1 MEKTQK
7 ISRYQMLCLGFLAVL
22 SPLIRLLPRQLTLV
36 AGDAAWISVIL
47 GVIPAYLPILL
58 AVKVLRRANPDEGYG
73 ELFNR
78 AIGKPAG
85 RIVTLLFA
93 LWLIFYIA
101 FSIRS
106 AADRYVVTAYKQDS
120 PDFFVVAM
128 LLLSAVPLFGNLR
141 SLARAAQFF
150 FPLMMLVMVMVFA
163 FSTHDVDI
171 SFNAPIVGADYASV
185 VSAVPFVTN
194 ILALTV
200 FFGFMEGSVADNAGL
215 IRLAIVWLALM
226 IVTIL
231 ILCLFSVGIFGA
243 ELVSNLDYTFFMV
256 VRSISIFGL
265 FERQESLV
273 LAFWVISDFIFLS
286 SLMFIVFTAL
296 KRAFGFPGPERAADK
311 LFDMKNGRFLLWAE
325 LAAILAVSLL
335 LPDDAAV
342 FAVLSQKTVPIV
354 TFILTIF
361 VVPIIFAIGLLR
373 KKL

>member
-7 ISRYQMLCLGFLAVL
+7 ISRYQMLCFGFLAVL

-47 GVIPAYLPILL
+47 GVIPAYLPMFL

-78 AIGKPAG
+78 ALGKTIGS
-85 RIVTLLFA
+85 ILTLLFA
-93 LWLIFYIA
+93 LWIIFYIA
-101 FSIRS
+101 FSLRS
-106 AADRYVVTAYKQDS
+106 AADRYVVTAYRQDS
-120 PDFFVVAM
+120 PVFFVIAM

-150 FPLMMLVMVMVFA
+150 FPLMMLVMVMIFVFA
-163 FSTHDVDI
+163 THDVEF
-171 SFNAPIVGADYASV
+171 SYNAPLIGADY
-185 VSAVPFVTN
+185 SAALSAAPFVTN

-215 IRLAIVWLALM
+215 NRLAVVWVSLM
-226 IVTIL
+226 IATIML
-231 ILCLFSVGIFGA
+231 LCLFSVGMFGA
-243 ELVSNLDYTFFMV
+243 ELVSNLDYTFFII

-273 LAFWVISDFIFLS
+273 LAFWVVSDFIFLS
-286 SLMFIVFTAL
+286 SLLFIVFTAL
-296 KRAFGFPGPERAADK
+296 KRAFGFFGPDKAADK

-325 LAAILAVSLL
+325 LAAVLAISLF

-342 FAVLSQKTVPIV
+342 FALLSQKIVPIV
-354 TFILTIF
+354 TFILTII
-361 VVPIIFAIGLLR
+361 VVPIVFSIGLLR

>member
-7 ISRYQMLCLGFLAVL
+7 ISRYQMLCLGFLSVL
-22 SPLIRLLPRQLTLV
+22 SPLIRLLPRQLTLI

-47 GVIPAYLPILL
+47 GIIPAIFPIVI
-58 AVKVLRRANPDEGYG
+58 AVKVLLRANPDDGYA

-78 AIGKPAG
+78 ALGKTTG
-85 RIVTLLFA
+85 RIVSLLFA

-101 FSIRS
+101 FSLCS
-106 AADRYVVTAYKQDS
+106 AADRYVVTAYKQVS
-120 PDFFVVAM
+120 PNFFIIVV

-150 FPLMMLVMVMVFA
+150 FPLMILVMVMVFVFA
-163 FSTHDVDI
+163 THDVDF
-171 SFNAPIVGADYASV
+171 SYNAPIIGADYSAV
-185 VSAVPFVTN
+185 LSAVPFVTN
-194 ILALTV
+194 ILSLTV

-215 IRLAIVWLALM
+215 FRLALVWIALM
-226 IVTIL
+226 IATVML
-231 ILCLFSVGIFGA
+231 LCLFAVGIFGA
-243 ELVSNLDYTFFMV
+243 ELVSDLDYTFLII

-265 FERQESLV
+265 FERLESLV

-296 KRAFGFPGPERAADK
+296 KRAFGFYGPDKAADK
-311 LFDMKNGRFLLWAE
+311 LFDMKNGRFLLWTE
-325 LAAILAVSLL
+325 LIAVLAIALL
-335 LPDDAAV
+335 LPKDASV

-354 TFILTIF
+354 TFVLTIF
-361 VVPIIFAIGLLR
+361 VVPIIFIVGLLR